1 MMDSLITCIH
11 ATLGRPA
18 KALATMY
25 LWQERC
31 HDPALVEWLFAF
43 NNNDGSRFQIMERD
57 KSKDRFT
64 VTSVDL
70 ITRHSAPAWNAGA
83 SAASGQIFIQLSDD
97 FECPVGWDRSLIEE
111 IHAAGGVSNP
121 IAVKVSDGFRKGDAA
136 DLMTIAICTRAYRDA
151 EGVFMDPAFMS
162 MYVDDNYT
170 YRVLRNERDGLC
182 KVVRCP
188 DLVFPHRHYLYDKSV
203 PHDETYAHQN
213 SSEAYTLG
221 KRLFEQ
227 KNPRAATDGLKKW

>member
-83 SAASGQIFIQLSDD
+83 SAASGQIFLQLSDD
-97 FECPVGWDRSLIEE
+97 WECPDSWDRKLIEE
-111 IHAAGGVSNP
+111 IYAVGGVSEP
-121 IAVKVSDGFRKGDAA
+121 IVVKVSDGFRKDAA
-136 DLMTIAICTRAYRDA
+136 AELMCMAICTRAYRDQ
-151 EGVFMDPAFMS
+151 EGVFIDPEFNSVFSDDAFS
-162 MYVDDNYT
+162 YKAY
-170 YRVLRNERDGLC
+170 RNERDGLC
-182 KVVRCP
+182 KIVRAP
-188 DLVFPHRHYLYDKSV
+188 DLVFPHRHHYHDKSV
-203 PHDETYAHQN
+203 PWDDTYAHQN
-213 SSEAYTLG
+213 SSEAYASG

-227 KNPRAATDGLKKW
+227 KFPRAKTDGIKKW